1 MESERMLSVI
11 AWLDDWSHPPQR
23 FDYTLNA
30 PSQYTDM
37 KNINIVKYGNLA
49 TVALSFKLWCSTY
62 PSSIN
67 LAC

>member
-11 AWLDDWSHPPQR
+11 AWLDDWSHPPRR

-37 KNINIVKYGNLA
+37 KNINIVKYGNL
-49 TVALSFKLWCSTY
+49 VSCLKL
-62 PSSIN
+62 
-67 LAC
+67 